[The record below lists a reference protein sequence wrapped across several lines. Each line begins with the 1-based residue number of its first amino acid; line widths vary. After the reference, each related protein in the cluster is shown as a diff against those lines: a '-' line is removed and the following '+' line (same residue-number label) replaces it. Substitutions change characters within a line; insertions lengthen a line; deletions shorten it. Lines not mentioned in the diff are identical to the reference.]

1 MKVRCPECRRDVAA
15 RGVVTRAT
23 LAPHNLMD
31 RIGWESVVSSNR
43 CPGSGA
49 AVLPILLTLAE
60 REHDAAKRADDRARE
75 ALAKAQKQV
84 DEARAALDRT
94 ASEIDRLRGLQ
105 KGGAK

>member
-1 MKVRCPECRRDVAA
+1 MQYFEAKDIEALLVDAGKLAPDASRQVRRAAVASARKVLAA
-15 RGVVTRAT
+15 RE
-23 LAPHNLMD
+23 L
-31 RIGWESVVSSNR
+31 
-43 CPGSGA
+43 
-49 AVLPILLTLAE
+49 
-60 REHDAAKRADDRARE
+60 EHDAAKRADDRARE